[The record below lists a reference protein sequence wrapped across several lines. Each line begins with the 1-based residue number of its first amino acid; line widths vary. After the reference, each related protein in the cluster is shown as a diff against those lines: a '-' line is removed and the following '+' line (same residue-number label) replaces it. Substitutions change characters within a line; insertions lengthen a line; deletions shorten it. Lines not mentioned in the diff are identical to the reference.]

1 MLKIKVM
8 LDIKAYNE
16 LVSDMESYFILKND
30 KTINKN
36 KFMNILFKNYY
47 EDYEEKRLKINN
59 KIFAF
64 FEKNGIN
71 NPEIM
76 AKELSY
82 RLMNEYDSKELYFDK
97 GITFNLTDEEEFIF
111 KSIDNLKYESAS
123 LYFRNLIYS
132 YLSLKS
138 YERENIIYNDILKK
152 FNKAIENKR
161 ILKIKID
168 NDEFNILPFKAL
180 NNLDDKYT
188 YLLALKADRTP
199 FSINIS
205 KIINIIETK
214 DYYKLTTDEIDHL
227 NLIIN
232 KNIEYPNL
240 TNEIVKI
247 RLTDLG
253 IKLYEKNYYNR
264 PEYIKR
270 SGNYFYFNNSLNQ
283 LFDYFMPFGKKCKII
298 ENNKLKKMFINETK
312 HINKKNI

>member
-8 LDIKAYNE
+8 LDINAYNS
-16 LVSDMESYFILKND
+16 LLKDMNSYYVLKND

-47 EDYEEKRLKINN
+47 EEYENKRISLYN
-59 KIFAF
+59 KIVNYFD
-64 FEKNGIN
+64 KNGIN
-71 NPEIM
+71 NKEIM
-76 AKELSY
+76 SNELSY
-82 RLMNEYDSKELYFDK
+82 KLLNNYDSKELYFDN

-111 KSIDNLKYESAS
+111 KSLDNLKYESAS
-123 LYFRNLIYS
+123 LYFRNLIYD

-138 YERENIIYNDILKK
+138 FERENIIYKDVLDKINNAIKN
-152 FNKAIENKR
+152 NK

-168 NDEFNILPFKAL
+168 NTELNILPYRTL

-188 YLLALKADRTP
+188 YLIGLKAERTP
-199 FSINIS
+199 FSINIG

-214 DYYKLTTDEIDHL
+214 DYYKIDNNEINDL

-232 KNIEYPNL
+232 KNIEYINL
-240 TNEIVKI
+240 TEEITKI

-253 IKLYEKNYYNR
+253 VKLYEKNYYNR

-270 SGNYFYFNNSLNQ
+270 SGNIFYFNNSINQ
-283 LFDYFMPFGKKCKII
+283 LFDYFMPFGRKFKVL
-298 ENNKLKKMFINETK
+298 NNDKLKKLIQNECKYMLK
-312 HINKKNI
+312 H

>member
-8 LDIKAYNE
+8 LDNKAYND
-16 LVSDMESYFILKND
+16 LINDMESYFILKND

-47 EDYEEKRLKINN
+47 ESYEEKRLKLNN
-59 KIFAF
+59 KILNYFDH
-64 FEKNGIN
+64 NGIN
-71 NPEIM
+71 NANIM
-76 AKELSY
+76 ANELSY
-82 RLMNEYDSKELYFDK
+82 KLMNDYDSKELYFDK

-111 KSIDNLKYESAS
+111 KSLDNLKYESAS

-138 YERENIIYNDILKK
+138 FERENVIYKEILDK
-152 FNKAIENKR
+152 FNKAINNNK
-161 ILKIKID
+161 ILKIKTD
-168 NDEFNILPFKAL
+168 NEEFNILPYKAL

-188 YLLALKADRTP
+188 YLLSLKADRSP
-199 FSINIS
+199 FSLNIS

-214 DYYKLTTDEIDHL
+214 DYYKLTNEEKNHL
-227 NLIIN
+227 EMIIN

-240 TNEIVKI
+240 TDEITKI

-264 PEYIKR
+264 PNYIKR
-270 SGNYFYFNNSLNQ
+270 SGNTFYFNNSINQ
-283 LFDYFMPFGKKCKII
+283 LYDYFIQFGKKCKII
-298 ENNKLKKMFINETK
+298 DNNKLKKMLISDAK
-312 HINKKNI
+312 SILKK